1 MNKEVR
7 IRLDKK
13 FQEALPILD
22 IFEKNGFE
30 AYFVGG
36 SVRDALLGKP
46 INDIDIATSAF
57 PEEVKSIFKKTID
70 VGIQHGTVV
79 VLFHSEPYEV
89 TTFRTES
96 GYQDYRRPD
105 EVTFVRSLEED
116 LKRRDFTINA
126 FAMDQKG
133 VIKDFFQGLTD
144 LDDKVIRAVGDPFE
158 RFSEDALRIMR
169 AIRFQSQLNFEIEKE
184 TFQAIVES
192 APLLSKIAVER
203 IHIEFVKLM
212 LGSAMAKA
220 LLNFIEADLYS
231 YCPGLAQSEEDLR
244 NLAAFPLRVKN
255 EVQIWTLLGYYLN
268 LSGQDLGR
276 FMKKWKSSNEI
287 MKQSKKTL
295 QALYDR
301 IDQNGWRALNLYQS
315 GQQAV
320 EDAEY
325 LVSGLQDSHDM
336 DLARQL
342 YTELPIKS
350 KDDMAINGHNLIELS
365 SRRPGKWVGDLLD
378 DLEEKILLSELENN
392 RDVLIAYSRR
402 HIEQL
407 NK

>member
-79 VLFHSEPYEV
+79 VLFHNEPYEV

-184 TFQAIVES
+184 TFQAIVKS

-220 LLNFIEADLYS
+220 LLNFIEANLYS

-378 DLEEKILLSELENN
+378 DLEEKILLSELEND
-392 RDVLIAYSRR
+392 RDVLMDYS
-402 HIEQL
+402 HQYIDQL

>member
-79 VLFHSEPYEV
+79 VLFHNEPYEV

-212 LGSAMAKA
+212 LDSAMAKA
-220 LLNFIEADLYS
+220 LLNFIEADLYN

-378 DLEEKILLSELENN
+378 DLEEKILLSELEND
-392 RDVLIAYSRR
+392 RDVLMDYS
-402 HIEQL
+402 HQYIDQL

>member
-22 IFEKNGFE
+22 TFEKNGFE

-57 PEEVKSIFKKTID
+57 PEEVKNIFKKTID

-79 VLFHSEPYEV
+79 VLFHKEPYEV

-126 FAMDQKG
+126 FAMNQNG
-133 VIKDFFQGLTD
+133 VIKDFFQGLKD
-144 LDDKVIRAVGDPFE
+144 LDEKVIRAVGDPFE
-158 RFSEDALRIMR
+158 RFNEDALRIMR
-169 AIRFQSQLNFEIEKE
+169 ALRFQSQLNFVIEEK

-212 LGSAMAKA
+212 LGSAMPKA
-220 LLNFIEADLYS
+220 LLNFVEAGLYN
-231 YCPGLAQSEEDLR
+231 YCPGLAQREDELR
-244 NLAAFPLRVKN
+244 NLAGFPLRVEN
-255 EVQIWTLLGYYLN
+255 EVQIWTLLGYYLQ
-268 LSGQDLGR
+268 LSAQDLGR
-276 FMKKWKSSNEI
+276 FMKKWKSSNEM

-301 IDQNGWRALNLYQS
+301 IDQNGWKPLNLYQS

-325 LVSGLQDSHDM
+325 LVSGLQDSYDL
-336 DLARQL
+336 DLAGQL
-342 YTELPIKS
+342 YEELPIKS
-350 KDDMAINGHNLIELS
+350 KDEIVINGHDLLELS
-365 SRRPGKWVGDLLD
+365 GHRPGRWVGDLLD
-378 DLEEKILLSELENN
+378 ELEEKILLSELENN

>member
-79 VLFHSEPYEV
+79 VLFHNEPYEV

-220 LLNFIEADLYS
+220 LLNFIEANLYS

-378 DLEEKILLSELENN
+378 DLEEKILLSELEND
-392 RDVLIAYSRR
+392 RDVLMDYS
-402 HIEQL
+402 HQYIDQL

>member
-79 VLFHSEPYEV
+79 VLFHNEPYEV

-220 LLNFIEADLYS
+220 LLNFIEADLYN

-378 DLEEKILLSELENN
+378 DLEEKILLSELEND
-392 RDVLIAYSRR
+392 RDVLMDYS
-402 HIEQL
+402 HQYIDQL

>member
-79 VLFHSEPYEV
+79 VLFHNEPYEV

-378 DLEEKILLSELENN
+378 DLEEKILLSELEND
-392 RDVLIAYSRR
+392 RDVLMDYS
-402 HIEQL
+402 HQYIDQL